1 MPSVQALA
9 DQAAIFKKKRAL
21 LVEKIKQLALD
32 EVKIAAGGQKF
43 QIQQE
48 LADANQELGKLDQQL
63 ADIDANR
70 MYHALLEMDYF
81 DQTISF
87 DAYFAAQR
95 IAAFLIHG
103 PKDYG
108 QDWLLRRLLELIPR
122 DHEWEPINVDLGS
135 ALAPKNVSELW
146 DDLSNRVYP
155 APPLPPPSPEQI
167 AQEAAKWLETK
178 TVLLILRQIDAWEP
192 TEAQRLVAKFWQ
204 ALAKA
209 AQDTL
214 KPGNTHLLMFL
225 VDYRDLAH
233 TWGLP
238 LVDAP
243 APQVEPGIPIRLQ
256 EIKPFTPDVV
266 KPWIHNHFVTYN
278 DLLKPLLLNMEQTV
292 QAIVDASQG
301 GAPDQ
306 VAKMICIHCKH
317 FYKKER
323 WLTL

>member
-1 MPSVQALA
+1 MPSVQALS
-9 DQAAIFKKKRAL
+9 DQAAILKKKRAL
-21 LVEKIKQLALD
+21 LVEKLTRLALD

-81 DQTISF
+81 DQFVSF
-87 DAYFAAQR
+87 DMYMNAQR

-108 QDWLLRRLLELIPR
+108 QDWLLRRLLNSILGDECERI
-122 DHEWEPINVDLGS
+122 DVDLGS

-155 APPLPPPSPEQI
+155 TPLFPPPSSNQI
-167 AQEAAKWLETK
+167 AQETAKWLETK

-192 TEAQRLVAKFWQ
+192 TEAQQLVVHFWQ

-214 KPGNTHLLMFL
+214 KPGATHLLMFL

-238 LVDAP
+238 FVDAP

-256 EIKPFTPDVV
+256 EIKPFTPNVV
-266 KPWIHNHFVTYN
+266 EPWIDNHMVHYK
-278 DLLKPLLLNMEQTV
+278 DLLQPLWADKKQIV

>member
-1 MPSVQALA
+1 MLSAQALIE
-9 DQAAIFKKKRAL
+9 QAAILKKKRAL

-63 ADIDANR
+63 TDIDANR

-81 DQTISF
+81 DQSISF

-108 QDWLLRRLLELIPR
+108 QDWLLRRLIALMPR
-122 DHEWEPINVDLGS
+122 DHEWEKIEIDLGS
-135 ALAPKNVSELW
+135 AVIAKEVSALW
-146 DDLSNRVYP
+146 DDLASRVYSTPPFPTP
-155 APPLPPPSPEQI
+155 APAQI

-192 TEAQRLVAKFWQ
+192 TEAQALVTNFWQ

-214 KPGNTHLLMFL
+214 KPGNTRLVMFL
-225 VDYRDLAH
+225 VDYRDLAQ

-266 KPWIHNHFVTYN
+266 KPWIHNHFVTYS
-278 DLLKPLLLNMEQTV
+278 DLLKPLLVNMEQTV

-306 VAKMICIHCKH
+306 VAKAICFHCKH